1 MKPIGNSVWNSA
13 RSTSNHSQ
21 QRLHRKVS
29 KADLE
34 VLEVALQLHLTQE
47 NSQNTGILPDKL
59 VCFQILCRCEAAT
72 WRLV

>member
-1 MKPIGNSVWNSA
+1 MKSIGNSVWNSA

-21 QRLHRKVS
+21 QRLLRE
-29 KADLE
+29 E

-47 NSQNTGILPDKL
+47 NAQNKGILPDKL
-59 VCFQILCRCEAAT
+59 VCLQILCRCEAAT